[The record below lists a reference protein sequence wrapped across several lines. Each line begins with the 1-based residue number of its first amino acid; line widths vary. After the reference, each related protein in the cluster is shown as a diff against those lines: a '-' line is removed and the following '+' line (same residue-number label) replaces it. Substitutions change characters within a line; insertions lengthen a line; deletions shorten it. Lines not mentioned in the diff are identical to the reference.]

1 LRKLGKNPG
10 TESYRVKPHRPRRPG
25 RVFET
30 VRREIFHQ
38 ALSPALQ
45 CLGHQNVTELG
56 ENARS
61 PAQVD
66 ADHFIIGDAAECIDK
81 IAGYAALGLKEV
93 ACLMNFG
100 TPDAAAVE
108 RSMRLFA
115 ERVMPHLGS
124 N

>member
-1 LRKLGKNPG
+1 LNRIVHVVPDGSSKQSAVEFFTKRFLRL
-10 TESYRVKPHRPRRPG
+10 YD
-25 RVFET
+25 
-30 VRREIFHQ
+30 
-38 ALSPALQ
+38 AW
-45 CLGHQNVTELG
+45 GHQSVTELG
-56 ENARS
+56 ETARS
-61 PAQVD
+61 LAQVD

-81 IAGYAALGLKEV
+81 IAEYAALGLKEV